1 MPLRQGRRQRF
12 PKDKEEV
19 GEAMRN
25 WKSKLLEIP
34 ESEKIGIALVTYNQG
49 DCLASLI
56 HAIKAQTFKNFKIYI
71 MHDGNW
77 TCDEHRDKCIKA
89 VDNDPRFSITCTDKR
104 ANKFGHNMRKIGIRS
119 ALEDG
124 CNWIGTMNGDCW
136 YVPVYFEWMLS
147 QALTKKANFVYCNM
161 IHSHQLWESLNTSIK
176 RGKIDGGCFLANR
189 DICKDVKWG
198 DTDFAADWHYI
209 ERLKKQPNFAPVKI
223 DRFLFTHN

>member
-1 MPLRQGRRQRF
+1 
-12 PKDKEEV
+12 
-19 GEAMRN
+19 
-25 WKSKLLEIP
+25 
-34 ESEKIGIALVTYNQG
+34 
-49 DCLASLI
+49 
-56 HAIKAQTFKNFKIYI
+56 

-189 DICKDVKWG
+189 DICKDIKWG

>member
-1 MPLRQGRRQRF
+1 
-12 PKDKEEV
+12 
-19 GEAMRN
+19 MRN
-25 WKSKLLEIP
+25 WKSKLSEIP

-56 HAIKAQTFKNFKIYI
+56 HAIKAQTFRNFKIYI
-71 MHDGNW
+71 THDGPW
-77 TCDEHRDKCIKA
+77 TCDEHRDKCIRA
-89 VDNDPRFSITCTDKR
+89 VDNDPRFSISCTEKR
-104 ANKFGHNMRKIGIRS
+104 ANKFGHNMRKIGIRA
-119 ALEDG
+119 ALDDG

-136 YVPVYFEWMLS
+136 YVPVYFEWMLFH
-147 QALTKKANFVYCNM
+147 ALAKKANFVYCNM

-176 RGKIDGGCFLANR
+176 RGRIDGGCFLANR

>member
-1 MPLRQGRRQRF
+1 
-12 PKDKEEV
+12 
-19 GEAMRN
+19 MRN
-25 WKSKLLEIP
+25 WKSRLSEIP

-89 VDNDPRFSITCTDKR
+89 VDNDPRFSIACTDKR
-104 ANKFGHNMRKIGIRS
+104 ANKFGHNMRKIGIRA
-119 ALEDG
+119 ALADG

-176 RGKIDGGCFLANR
+176 RGRIDGGCFLANR
-189 DICKDVKWG
+189 DICKDVRWG